1 MKTKILALP
10 LILLAVGCRDR
21 YEGQAG
27 AASSPS
33 PGASPYSTYPSPG
46 TAESGAG
53 VAAVV
58 VAVDPAGRT
67 ITLREVVAPGGAA
80 TGDSAGKRYNVSAGA
95 ASSLNDVQA
104 GEQVFVVCE
113 TAAGA
118 PGSGTTGSGPTSGP
132 GSLAN
137 CAVIT
142 MLSEAGGSTGR

>member
-1 MKTKILALP
+1 MNTKILAVP

-33 PGASPYSTYPSPG
+33 PGASPYTTESPYASPG
-46 TAESGAG
+46 TAGGGG

-67 ITLREVVAPGGAA
+67 ITLREVVPAGGTPSSATGGAQ
-80 TGDSAGKRYNVSAGA
+80 GKRYNVSSGA

-104 GEQVFVVCE
+104 GEEVVVVCE
-113 TAAGA
+113 A
-118 PGSGTTGSGPTSGP
+118 PAGTTTPASPA
-132 GSLAN
+132 SLVN

-142 MLSEAGGSTGR
+142 MITESGGTTGR